1 MKLLSKEQ
9 RLINS
14 SCFLVTK
21 SCLTLSRPH
30 GLKSARLLSPW
41 EFPGKNIG
49 VGCHFLLQWIIL
61 TQGLNLSLLN
71 LLHWQANSLPLD
83 HQGKPIKSSSYF
95 IRAYKAKL
103 IRHFDLHQARE
114 QKICAQ
120 SCDAGVSQE
129 IKNKNYNAQSLN
141 THTHTHTHTHDTQRK
156 REKEK
161 DSFVT

>member
-21 SCLTLSRPH
+21 SCLTFSRPH

-49 VGCHFLLQWIIL
+49 VGCHFLLQGIIL

-71 LLHWQANSLPLD
+71 LLHWQANSLPLN

>member
-21 SCLTLSRPH
+21 SCLTFSRPH

-49 VGCHFLLQWIIL
+49 VGCHFLLQGIFPI
-61 TQGLNLSLLN
+61 QGSNLHLFS
-71 LLHWQANSLPLD
+71 LLHWQANSLPLN

-141 THTHTHTHTHDTQRK
+141 THTHTHTHTRYSEKERK
-156 REKEK
+156 RKR
-161 DSFVT
+161 

>member
-49 VGCHFLLQWIIL
+49 VGCHFLLQGIIL

-71 LLHWQANSLPLD
+71 LLHWQANSLPLN

-141 THTHTHTHTHDTQRK
+141 THTHTHTHTRYSEKERK
-156 REKEK
+156 RKR
-161 DSFVT
+161 

>member
-14 SCFLVTK
+14 SCCCLVTK

-41 EFPGKNIG
+41 EFPGKNTG
-49 VGCHFLLQWIIL
+49 VGCHFLLQGIVL

-71 LLHWQANSLPLD
+71 LLHWQADSLPLN

-95 IRAYKAKL
+95 IRASKVKL

-120 SCDAGVSQE
+120 SCDVGVSQE

-141 THTHTHTHTHDTQRK
+141 THTHTHDTRRK

-161 DSFVT
+161 DNFVT